1 MDSFQQKKNPLAGY
15 FRQPKIYIKLP
26 SQGHFYKQGSL
37 DISENG
43 EYAVY
48 AMTAKDELIMK
59 TPDALMN
66 GQATVEVIKSCVPS
80 ILNPW
85 DIPSIDVDAIL
96 IAIRIATYG
105 EAMDVATSCP
115 SCNHFNEYSLN
126 LINYLDSFNNF
137 NYEDQINV
145 DPLIIHIRPYNYK
158 EITRLAF
165 RALEQEKIFSIV
177 NDEEMSEEEKIEKF
191 GSSFLKLTELT
202 VDLITG
208 CIAKIQTPD
217 GEVDDIEFIKDFI
230 SNAPSDVFKT
240 ISEHVNKMKNKIELD
255 TQEVECEECSHK
267 FNISLTMDQSNF
279 FAVRS

>member
-1 MDSFQQKKNPLAGY
+1 MDSLQKKKNPLANY

-26 SQGHFYKQGSL
+26 SQGNFYKKGSL
-37 DISENG
+37 DTSEND

-66 GQATVEVIKSCVPS
+66 GQATAEVIKSCIPS

-96 IAIRIATYG
+96 IGIRIATYG
-105 EAMDVATSCP
+105 ESMDVATSCP
-115 SCNHFNEYSLN
+115 ACNHFNEYSVN
-126 LINYLDSFNNF
+126 LLSYLDSFNNF
-137 NYEDQINV
+137 VYEDQIDV
-145 DPLIIHIRPYNYK
+145 DPLVVYIRPYTYK

-165 RALEQEKIFSIV
+165 RALEQEKIFNIV
-177 NDEEMSEEEKIEKF
+177 NDEDMDDEEKIEKF
-191 GSSFLKLTELT
+191 GTSFVRLTELT

-208 CIAKIQTPD
+208 CIAKIQTPEGD
-217 GEVDDIEFIKDFI
+217 VDDPEFIKDFI
-230 SNAPSDVFKT
+230 SNAPSDTFKK
-240 ISEHVNKMKNKIELD
+240 ISEHINKMKNKIELD

-267 FNISLTMDQSNF
+267 FNINLTMDQSNF

>member
-1 MDSFQQKKNPLAGY
+1 MDSFQKKKNPLAGY

-26 SQGHFYKQGSL
+26 SQGAFYKEGSL
-37 DISENG
+37 DISDNG

-80 ILNPW
+80 IINPW

-105 EAMDVATSCP
+105 ESMDVATSCP

-126 LINYLDSFNNF
+126 LLSYLDSFNNF
-137 NYEDQINV
+137 IYEDKIEV
-145 DPLIIHIRPYNYK
+145 DPLIVYIRPYNYK
-158 EITRLAF
+158 EITKLAF

-177 NDEEMSEEEKIEKF
+177 NNDDMDDEEKVEKF

-217 GEVDDIEFIKDFI
+217 GDVDDPEFIKDFI
-230 SNAPSDVFKT
+230 SNAPSDTFKK
-240 ISEHVNKMKNKIELD
+240 ISEHINKMKNKIELD

-267 FNISLTMDQSNF
+267 FNINLTMDQSNF
-279 FAVRS
+279 FEVRS